1 MWPYT
6 RIVLR
11 ALKVSYSDVGEGGV
25 AVNCEKTQFFLNTLY
40 MQIVRKEGMDR
51 VREYNLFLKMLCI
64 TSTRGFSE
72 FFFVA
77 FFEKDK
83 LSSDK
88 AMKIIQ

>member
-1 MWPYT
+1 M
-6 RIVLR
+6 LR
-11 ALKVSYSDVGEGGV
+11 ALKVPYSDVGEGGV
-25 AVNCEKTQFFLNTLY
+25 AVHLKKPQFFLY

-83 LSSDK
+83 LS
-88 AMKIIQ
+88 